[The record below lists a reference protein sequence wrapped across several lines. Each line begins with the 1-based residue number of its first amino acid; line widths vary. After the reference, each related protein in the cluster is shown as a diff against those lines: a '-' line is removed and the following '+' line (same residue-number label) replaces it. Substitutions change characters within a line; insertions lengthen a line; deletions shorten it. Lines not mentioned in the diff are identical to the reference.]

1 MMTSVGTSWQNLR
14 FAVRILLK
22 SPGFAAVAVLTLA
35 LGIGSN
41 IAIFSVV
48 NGVLLKPLSYPHPE
62 ELVAV
67 SHTAPG
73 INLTNVGVSPS
84 MYFIYREQSRA
95 FEDIG
100 LYGDDSVNVT
110 GLEAP
115 EHLRALDV
123 TDGVLP
129 ILGIPPVLGRW
140 FNREDDLPGEPDT
153 VMLTYGYWHR
163 KFGGDHSV
171 IGRMIDVDGKAR
183 EIIGVLPQRF
193 GFLDEPDPALILP
206 IKLDRATTLLGDFSL
221 QGIARLKP
229 GATMAQA
236 NVDVARM
243 LPIVARS
250 FPTPPRYSL
259 KAYEDAHLGPDLR
272 PLKRAVVGDVG
283 DVLWVLMGGIG
294 LVLLIACANVANLL
308 LVRVEGRRQE
318 LAIRVALG
326 ASRRA
331 IATQLLCESFVLSLI
346 GSGLGLGFAYG
357 GLQILVAMAPPSS
370 LPRLNEIGIGGPVLL
385 FSFGAALVASLL
397 FGSLPVLKYADV
409 RLGTRLREA
418 SRSLSAGREGFRAR
432 NALVIVQVAL
442 ALVLLISSGLM
453 IRTFRALMHAQAGF
467 TSPEEVQ
474 TFQMSMP
481 AGEIRKDEQVIQM
494 QQDIIHNLETIPG
507 VQSASLSTSIPM
519 NGSLAVGL
527 LLVEDQ
533 TSAPGRVPPA
543 RWFNFVS
550 PGFLASVGARLI
562 AGRDLRWTDIQDK
575 MSVAL
580 VSENLARECWN
591 DPLDAIGKR
600 IRTGA
605 NDQWSEIIGVVNDI
619 HYEGI
624 NKPAPKSVY
633 WPIVPRDFAGQDNFA
648 IRDVTFEIRTRRAGA
663 EDFLKEV
670 RQAVWSLD
678 PNLPLAE
685 ARTLGYFYGRS
696 MTRTSF
702 TLVMLACAG
711 SVALLLGIVG
721 LYGVLSYSVSQRT
734 REIGIRVAMGAQS
747 FHVMRLV
754 VGHGLKLVLIGIA
767 IGLAAALGLTRLMAS
782 LLYGVSATDPLTFA
796 GVVILLALS
805 ALAAFYMPARRAMRT
820 DPMVSLRNE

>member
-1 MMTSVGTSWQNLR
+1 LETLIQDLR
-14 FAVRILLK
+14 FGLRILRK
-22 SPGFAAVAVLTLA
+22 SPGFTAVAVLTLG

-48 NGVLLKPLSYPHPE
+48 NGVLLKPLPYPHPE

-73 INLTNVGVSPS
+73 INLTNLGVSPS
-84 MYFIYREQSRA
+84 MYFIYREESRT
-95 FEDIG
+95 FDDVGI
-100 LYGDDSVNVT
+100 YGDDSVNIT

-115 EHLRALDV
+115 DHVRALDV

-140 FNREDDLPGEPDT
+140 FTPVDDLPDRPET
-153 VMLTYGYWHR
+153 VMLTYGYWRR
-163 KFGGDHSV
+163 KFDGDHSV
-171 IGRMIDVDGKAR
+171 IGRMIDVDGKPR
-183 EIIGVLPQRF
+183 EIIGVLPQSFR
-193 GFLDEPDPALILP
+193 FLDEPDPALILP
-206 IKLDRATTLLGDFSL
+206 IKLDRATTLLGDFGL

-250 FPTPPRYSL
+250 FPPPPRYSL
-259 KAYEDAHLGPDLR
+259 KAYEAAHLGPDLR
-272 PLKRAVVGDVG
+272 PLRRAVVGDVG
-283 DVLWVLMGGIG
+283 EVLWVLMGAIG

-318 LAIRVALG
+318 LAIRAALG
-326 ASRRA
+326 ASRLR

-346 GSGLGLGFAYG
+346 GSVLGLGFAQG
-357 GLQILVAMAPPSS
+357 SLQILVAMAPSS
-370 LPRLNEIGIGGPVLL
+370 LPRLNEISIGGPVLL

-397 FGSLPVLKYADV
+397 FGSIPVLKYADV

-418 SRSLSAGREGFRAR
+418 SRSLSAGRDRHRAR

-453 IRTFRALMHAQAGF
+453 IRTFRALIHAQAGF
-467 TSPEEVQ
+467 TAPDEVQ
-474 TFQMSMP
+474 TFQISMP
-481 AGEIRKDEQVIQM
+481 AAEISKDEQVIQM
-494 QQDIIHNLETIPG
+494 QQDILHNLQAIPG
-507 VQSASLSTSIPM
+507 VQSAGLSTSIPM
-519 NGSLAVGL
+519 NGSLAYGL
-527 LLVEDQ
+527 LLVQDQ
-533 TSAPGRVPPA
+533 TSATGRVPPA

-550 PGFLASVGARLI
+550 PGFLTTLGAPLL
-562 AGRDLRWTDIQDK
+562 AGRDLTWTDIFDK
-575 MSVAL
+575 MPVAL
-580 VSENLARECWN
+580 ISENLARECWN
-591 DPLDAIGKR
+591 DPVDAIGKR
-600 IRTGA
+600 IRTGS
-605 NDQWSEIIGVVNDI
+605 NDEWSEIIGVVNDI
-619 HYEGI
+619 HYDGI

-633 WPIVPRDFAGQDNFA
+633 WPFVARHFAGRDGFA
-648 IRDVTFEIRTRRAGA
+648 IRYVTFEIHTRRAGA
-663 EDFLKEV
+663 EDFMKEV
-670 RQAVWSLD
+670 RQAVWSVD
-678 PNLPLAE
+678 PNLPLADVH
-685 ARTLGYFYGRS
+685 TLGYFYGKS

-721 LYGVLSYSVSQRT
+721 LYGVLSYSVSQRS
-734 REIGIRVAMGAQS
+734 REIGIRIAMGAQS
-747 FHVMRLV
+747 FQVLRLV
-754 VGHGLKLVLIGIA
+754 VGHGSKLVLIGIA

-782 LLYGVSATDPLTFA
+782 LLYGVSPTDPLTFA

-805 ALAAFYMPARRAMRT
+805 ALAAFYVPARRAMRT
-820 DPMVSLRNE
+820 DPIVSLRNE

>member
-1 MMTSVGTSWQNLR
+1 MMTSIATSWQNLR
-14 FAVRILLK
+14 FATRILRK
-22 SPGFAAVAVLTLA
+22 SPGFAAVAALTLG

-48 NGVLLKPLSYPHPE
+48 NGVLLKPLPYPHPE

-73 INLTNVGVSPS
+73 INLTNLGMSPS
-84 MYFIYREQSRA
+84 MYFIYREQSRT

-100 LYGDDSVNVT
+100 IYLDDSVNVT

-115 EHLRALDV
+115 EHLRALWV

-140 FNREDDLPGEPDT
+140 FTPSDDSPRRPDT
-153 VMLTYGYWHR
+153 VMLTYGYWRR

-171 IGRMIDVDGKAR
+171 IGRMIDADGKPR
-183 EIIGVLPQRF
+183 EIIGVLPQSFR
-193 GFLDEPDPALILP
+193 FLDEPDPALILP
-206 IKLDRATTLLGDFSL
+206 ITLDRATTLLGDFSL

-250 FPTPPRYSL
+250 FPAPPRYSL

-283 DVLWVLMGGIG
+283 QVLWILMGGIG

-318 LAIRVALG
+318 LAIRAALG
-326 ASRRA
+326 ASRRS

-357 GLQILVAMAPPSS
+357 GLQLLIAMAPSS

-397 FGSLPVLKYADV
+397 FGSLPVLKYTDV

-418 SRSLSAGREGFRAR
+418 SRSLSAGGERLRAR
-432 NALVIVQVAL
+432 NALVIVQVAM

-453 IRTFRALMHAQAGF
+453 IRTFRALIHAQAGF
-467 TSPEEVQ
+467 TSPDEVQ
-474 TFQMSMP
+474 TFHISMP
-481 AGEIRKDEQVIQM
+481 PGEISKDEQVIQM
-494 QQDIIHNLETIPG
+494 QQDILDNLETIPG
-507 VQSASLSTSIPM
+507 VQSAGLSTSIPM
-519 NGSLAVGL
+519 NGSLAFGL

-533 TSAPGRVPPA
+533 TSATGRVPPA

-550 PGFLASVGARLI
+550 PGFLTTVGARLI
-562 AGRDLRWTDIQDK
+562 AGRDLTWTDIYDK
-575 MSVAL
+575 MPVAL

-605 NDQWSEIIGVVNDI
+605 NDHWSEIIGVVNDI
-619 HYEGI
+619 HYDGI
-624 NKPAPKSVY
+624 NKPEPKSVY
-633 WPIVPRDFAGQDNFA
+633 WPIVPRSFAGRDGFA

-663 EDFLKEV
+663 EDFMKLV

-678 PNLPLAE
+678 PNLPLADV
-685 ARTLGYFYGRS
+685 RTLGYFYGKS

-747 FHVMRLV
+747 FQVMRLV

-782 LLYGVSATDPLTFA
+782 LLYGVSPTDPLTFA
-796 GVVILLALS
+796 CVVVLLALS

>member
-1 MMTSVGTSWQNLR
+1 MMTSVATSWQNLR
-14 FAVRILLK
+14 FAARILRK

-48 NGVLLKPLSYPHPE
+48 NGVLLKPLPYPHPE

-73 INLTNVGVSPS
+73 INLTNLGVSPS
-84 MYFIYREQSRA
+84 MYFIYREQSRT

-100 LYGDDSVNVT
+100 IYLDDSVNVT

-115 EHLRALDV
+115 EHLRALWV

-140 FNREDDLPGEPDT
+140 FTPSDDLPGRPDT
-153 VMLTYGYWHR
+153 VMLTYGYWRR

-171 IGRMIDVDGKAR
+171 IGRMIDADGKPR
-183 EIIGVLPQRF
+183 EIIGVLPQSFR
-193 GFLDEPDPALILP
+193 FLDEPDPALILP
-206 IKLDRATTLLGDFSL
+206 ITLDRATTLLGDFSL

-250 FPTPPRYSL
+250 FPAPPRYSL

-283 DVLWVLMGGIG
+283 QVLWVLMGGIG

-318 LAIRVALG
+318 LAIRAALG
-326 ASRRA
+326 ASRRSL
-331 IATQLLCESFVLSLI
+331 ATQLLCESFVLSLI

-357 GLQILVAMAPPSS
+357 GLQLLVAMAPSS

-397 FGSLPVLKYADV
+397 FGSLPVLKYTDV

-418 SRSLSAGREGFRAR
+418 SRSLSAGGERLRAR

-453 IRTFRALMHAQAGF
+453 IRTFRALIHAQAGF
-467 TSPEEVQ
+467 TSPDEVQ
-474 TFQMSMP
+474 TFHISMP
-481 AGEIRKDEQVIQM
+481 PGEISKDEQVIQM
-494 QQDIIHNLETIPG
+494 QQDILHNLEAIPG
-507 VQSASLSTSIPM
+507 VQSAGLSTSIPM
-519 NGSLAVGL
+519 NGSLAFGL

-533 TSAPGRVPPA
+533 TSATGRVPPA

-550 PGFLASVGARLI
+550 PGFLTTVGARLI
-562 AGRDLRWTDIQDK
+562 AGRDLTWTDIYDK
-575 MSVAL
+575 MPVAL

-605 NDQWSEIIGVVNDI
+605 NDHWSEIIGVVNDI
-619 HYEGI
+619 HYDGI
-624 NKPAPKSVY
+624 NKPEPKSVY
-633 WPIVPRDFAGQDNFA
+633 WPIVPRSFAGRDGFA

-663 EDFLKEV
+663 EDFMKQV

-678 PNLPLAE
+678 PNLPLADV
-685 ARTLGYFYGRS
+685 RTLGYFYGKS

-747 FHVMRLV
+747 FQVMRLV
-754 VGHGLKLVLIGIA
+754 VGHGLKLVVIGIA

-782 LLYGVSATDPLTFA
+782 LLYGVSPTDPLTFA
-796 GVVILLALS
+796 SVVILLALS